1 MSKKLMSR
9 PWVQEILAFAGVLYI
24 EAVRYSIRW
33 EVRNNEYIENV
44 LDNDTPILG
53 VVWHGRV
60 LMALQGWYRKR
71 HRMVALASRSRE
83 GDLGS
88 RLARW
93 YNVVLVRGSS
103 HNKAKPEKFKGGG
116 VAYREMKRLIEEGMS
131 GVITPDGPRGPRMR
145 AGYGAVRMARDTGV
159 PIVPFTWSTRRKTV
173 LTKAWDR
180 HCLPHFFT
188 KGVIIWGDP
197 IHVSKDATQE
207 DLEAAR
213 QLLEDRMIAITREA
227 DEAVGAEVIEPD
239 ESERPRADTG
249 GAPA

>member
-9 PWVQEILAFAGVLYI
+9 PWVQEILAFLGVLYI

-53 VVWHGRV
+53 VVWHGRI

-71 HRMVALASRSRE
+71 DRMVALASRSRE

-103 HNKAKPEKFKGGG
+103 HNKSKPEKFKGGS
-116 VAYREMKRLIEEGMS
+116 VAYREMMRLIGDGMS

-173 LTKAWDR
+173 LTKSWDR

-197 IHVSKDATQE
+197 IHVAPDASQE
-207 DLEAAR
+207 ELDAAR
-213 QLLEDRMIAITREA
+213 QLLEERMIAITREA

-239 ESERPRADTG
+239 EEKRPRTG
-249 GAPA
+249 TEGAPA